1 MGMRSDSISVE
12 SLRRLAEDQGVS
24 PSEEDLQ
31 AVLGFLMRILPA
43 LEQLE
48 KQLPPETRP

>member
-12 SLRRLAEDQGVS
+12 YLRRLAEDQGVS

-31 AVLGFLMRILPA
+31 AVLGFLTRILPA
-43 LEQLE
+43 LAQLE
-48 KQLPPETRP
+48 NQLPPETRP

>member
-1 MGMRSDSISVE
+1 MGTRSDSISVE

-31 AVLGFLMRILPA
+31 AVLGFLTRILPA
-43 LEQLE
+43 LDQLE

>member
-1 MGMRSDSISVE
+1 MGPDSTPVE
-12 SLRRLAEDQGVS
+12 SLRRLAEAQGVS

-31 AVLGFLMRILPA
+31 AVLEFLTRVLPA
-43 LEQLE
+43 LAELE

>member
-1 MGMRSDSISVE
+1 MRSDSISVE

-31 AVLGFLMRILPA
+31 AVLGFLTRILPA
-43 LEQLE
+43 LDQLE
-48 KQLPPETRP
+48 KQLPLETRP